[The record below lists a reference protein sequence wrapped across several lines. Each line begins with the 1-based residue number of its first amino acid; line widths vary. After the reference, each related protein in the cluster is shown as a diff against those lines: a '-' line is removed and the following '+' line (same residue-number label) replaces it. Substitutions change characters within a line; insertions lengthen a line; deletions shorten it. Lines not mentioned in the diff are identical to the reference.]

1 MTITEK
7 KAKEKILK
15 LIEKQ
20 NDFFIIGCGECA
32 TTCKTGGEQEV
43 KEMIDFLKQNGKNV
57 TGGGVCE
64 TTCDIRLV
72 KKFLRKHKQEF
83 ENSNTVMILAC
94 GAGLQA
100 LRDITD
106 KKLIAGT
113 NTLFLGT
120 TERLGTY
127 NEYCMECGKCTVSQ
141 TFGFCTKTRCAK
153 GLVNGPCG
161 NATSDGKCEQGSDKP
176 CVWVEIFNYLKEYG
190 IEDQF
195 MKIKVNNDYSKA
207 HKPRKIKD
215 YKKVY

>member
-1 MTITEK
+1 MTVTEK
-7 KAKEKILK
+7 KTKEKILN
-15 LIEKQ
+15 LIKD
-20 NDFFIIGCGECA
+20 NDNFFIIGCGECA
-32 TTCKTGGEQEV
+32 TTCKTGGENEV
-43 KEMIDFLKQNGKNV
+43 AEMKEFLTQNGKIV
-57 TGGGVCE
+57 TGGGVCQ

-72 KKFLRKHKQEF
+72 KKFIRGHKEEF
-83 ENSNTVMILAC
+83 EQSDALIILAC

-100 LRDITD
+100 IRQFSD
-106 KKLIAGT
+106 KKLISGT

-127 NEYCMECGKCTVSQ
+127 SEFCMECGTCTVSQ

-161 NATSDGKCEQGSDKP
+161 NATKEGKCEQGSDKP
-176 CVWVEIFNYLKEYG
+176 CVWVEIFNYLKENG

-195 MKIKVNNDYSKA
+195 MKIQVNNDYSKA